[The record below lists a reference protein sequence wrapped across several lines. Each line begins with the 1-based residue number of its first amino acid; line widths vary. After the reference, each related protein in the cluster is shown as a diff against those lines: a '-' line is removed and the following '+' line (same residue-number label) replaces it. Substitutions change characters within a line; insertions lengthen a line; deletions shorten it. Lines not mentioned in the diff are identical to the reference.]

1 MCFEEVG
8 DCDGDASSGDQQRQ
22 RRLRNLVV
30 GEEREIA
37 ASIDAP
43 GIIYHRPFLSLS
55 FFFPSPRFEIFEEIG
70 DEIRCTGRLYEAHI
84 GGGISNESHPGD
96 ADLSY

>member
-1 MCFEEVG
+1 MG
-8 DCDGDASSGDQQRQ
+8 DCDGDASSGDQQRHQ

-55 FFFPSPRFEIFEEIG
+55 FFFPPLLALKFLKKLVMKFDVQG
-70 DEIRCTGRLYEAHI
+70 DFTRHKSEAEYPM
-84 GGGISNESHPGD
+84 NPTLETPT
-96 ADLSY
+96 